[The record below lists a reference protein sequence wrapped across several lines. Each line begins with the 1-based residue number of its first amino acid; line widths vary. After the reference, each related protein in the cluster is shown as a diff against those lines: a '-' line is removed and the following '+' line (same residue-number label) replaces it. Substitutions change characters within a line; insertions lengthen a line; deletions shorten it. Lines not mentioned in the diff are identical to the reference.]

1 MKKIS
6 RNLSVNDEVK
16 LHFGCAPFPTYH
28 KVLSVCEDGD
38 KIKVEVSMPYGAE
51 TLKFEEDEEVE
62 VGDR

>member
-28 KVLSVCEDGD
+28 KVLSVCKDGD
-38 KIKVEVSMPYGAE
+38 EIKVGVSMPYGSEA
-51 TLKFEEDEEVE
+51 LKFAENEEVE
-62 VGDR
+62 VRD

>member
-6 RNLSVNDEVK
+6 RDLSVGDEVK

-38 KIKVEVSMPYGAE
+38 KIKVEVSMPYGSEA
-51 TLKFEEDEEVE
+51 LKFAENEEVE
-62 VGDR
+62 VRD

>member
-1 MKKIS
+1 MNKLAKEIVKGDVIKI
-6 RNLSVNDEVK
+6 EW
-16 LHFGCAPFPTYH
+16 GAAPFPTWH
-28 KVLSVCEDGD
+28 EVLSVCEDGD